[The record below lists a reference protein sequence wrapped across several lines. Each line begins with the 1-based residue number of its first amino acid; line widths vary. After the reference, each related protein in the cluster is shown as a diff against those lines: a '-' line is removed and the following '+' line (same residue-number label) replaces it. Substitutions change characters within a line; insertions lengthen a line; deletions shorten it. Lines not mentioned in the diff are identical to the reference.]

1 MSVPAIGV
9 VKLGDIGLMARFLGD
24 LKSPSEFPLAQE
36 LAYLSFCCYLF
47 CIVVW

>member
-24 LKSPSEFPLAQE
+24 LKSPSEFPLAHRN
-36 LAYLSFCCYLF
+36 LRIYLS
-47 CIVVW
+47 VVICSAL